1 MKTDAILRKL
11 RRENTEFTTS
21 EELKKL
27 CSNLG
32 IEYDSAIRHLVPRG
46 HLVKVFRGIFYVK
59 SLEEVHLGRN
69 KYSHMELV
77 ARGLAVRGVKNWYY
91 GLSTALVLNNMTH
104 ERFNVDY
111 VINDN
116 IQRNSS
122 MSIAGHE
129 FIFKKVK
136 PQLLTFGVIKA
147 KLSYSDPEKTIL
159 DMVYLDRYGGVPP
172 EKTVL
177 NISEYMDMVDS
188 ERLIDYSI
196 HYPLTVGRFVEEMLD
211 EL

>member
-1 MKTDAILRKL
+1 
-11 RRENTEFTTS
+11 
-21 EELKKL
+21 
-27 CSNLG
+27 
-32 IEYDSAIRHLVPRG
+32 
-46 HLVKVFRGIFYVK
+46 
-59 SLEEVHLGRN
+59 
-69 KYSHMELV
+69 MELV

-136 PQLLTFGVIKA
+136 PELFTFGVIKA

-211 EL
+211 EF